1 MLLTFHI
8 SVFFRYF
15 FIIIFYWFLL
25 QFYRAVNDGSIDT
38 YQLKSLDGQV
48 GTSKKT
54 IFPIKDI
61 LSVES
66 NFFITLINA
75 VFQKGICGL
84 VMKVFSLGLWRFQIL
99 SSMGFSLTKIAYH
112 LSRFLCKHFTRKEE
126 PSLIHDWASI
136 RNWKMEELTLQ
147 DRYLRID
154 KILFFPWDLFCHQ
167 YTLFYK
173 LVS

>member
-1 MLLTFHI
+1 M
-8 SVFFRYF
+8 
-15 FIIIFYWFLL
+15 
-25 QFYRAVNDGSIDT
+25 NDGSIDT

-84 VMKVFSLGLWRFQIL
+84 VMKVFSLGL
-99 SSMGFSLTKIAYH
+99 
-112 LSRFLCKHFTRKEE
+112 
-126 PSLIHDWASI
+126 
-136 RNWKMEELTLQ
+136 
-147 DRYLRID
+147 
-154 KILFFPWDLFCHQ
+154 
-167 YTLFYK
+167 
-173 LVS
+173 